1 MKRKISEIIKEMTLE
16 EKASLCSGSDF
27 WHTQPVERLGIPAV
41 MMSDGPHGLRKQEGE
56 GDHLGLNESIEA
68 VCFPAACAAASS
80 FDVQLMERMGE
91 ALGEECQAEDLSILL
106 GPAVNIKRSPLCGR
120 NFEYLS
126 EDPYLAGKMAAA
138 YIRGV
143 QSWDVGTSMK
153 HFAANNQEYRRM
165 SCSSEVDER
174 TLREIYFPAF
184 EIAVKE
190 AQPKSIMCSY
200 NKVNGVYA
208 ADNEW
213 LLTKILRDEWGFE
226 GFVVTD
232 WGAVSDRVQ
241 GIRAGLDLEMPSS
254 GGVNDARIVEAV
266 RNGTLDEAL
275 LDQTAERILKVIFS
289 YVDHRHPEAVF
300 DREADHE
307 KAVELETEC
316 AVLLENNGILPLK
329 EDQKVVY
336 IGGFAAQPRYQ
347 GGGSSHIRSAKVTS
361 AWESAQG
368 KERHVT
374 YVEGFAADG
383 DVLSETALQEAID
396 AAREADVAVI
406 FAGLPDSYE
415 GESYDRAD
423 MKLPSCQ
430 NRLIDAVTAVQP
442 HAVVVLHNGSPVEC
456 PWAEKAAAVL
466 EMYLGGEGVGEACDR
481 LLWGEANPCGRLAE
495 TFPLRLEDNPS
506 YLNFPGD
513 GKTVRYAEGVY
524 VGYRYYDTKKQPVRW
539 AFGHGLSYTD
549 FSYSNLRLS
558 VPSMKDEDVAEVS
571 VDITNTGAMTGK
583 EVVQLYVSDQ
593 NGTAGRPIKE
603 LKGFSKI
610 ELKPGETKTV
620 TMKLTARD
628 LSYFHTE
635 LGDWYAPSGTYT
647 VLVGHASDDICLQA
661 ELSFTTEKLLPMT
674 IDGTTTLGD
683 LMADPRTAA
692 VLGEVLK
699 QAFGQAAEDDNAG
712 LESEDATARATMNA
726 MPLKSLASFAAMPQ
740 EQYQAMLEA
749 FQEAAG
755 ICNKGEA
762 VS

>member
-1 MKRKISEIIKEMTLE
+1 MERVISEIIKEMTLE

-27 WHTQPVERLGIPAV
+27 WHTQPIERLEIPAV

-80 FDVQLMERMGE
+80 FDTQLMERMGE
-91 ALGEECQAEDLSILL
+91 ILGEECQAEDLSILL

-126 EDPYLAGKMAAA
+126 EDPYLTGKMAAA

-143 QSWDVGTSMK
+143 QSWNVGTSMK

-174 TLREIYFPAF
+174 TLREIYLPAF

-190 AQPKSIMCSY
+190 AQPKTIMCSY
-200 NKVNGVYA
+200 NKINGVYA

-275 LDQTAERILKVIFS
+275 LDQAVERILKVIFS
-289 YVDHRHPEAVF
+289 YVEHRNPQAVF
-300 DREADHE
+300 NREADHE

-316 AVLLENNGILPLK
+316 AVLLENDGILPLK
-329 EDQKVVY
+329 EKQKVVY
-336 IGGFAAQPRYQ
+336 IGGFAANPRYQ
-347 GGGSSHIRSAKVTS
+347 GGGSSHIRAAKVTS
-361 AWESAQG
+361 AWESAQK
-368 KERHVT
+368 KERCVS
-374 YVEGFAADG
+374 YVEGFSTDG
-383 DVLSETALQEAID
+383 DMSDETMLQEAV
-396 AAREADVAVI
+396 AAAQEADVAVI
-406 FAGLPDSYE
+406 FAGLPDSFE
-415 GESYDRAD
+415 GESYDRTD
-423 MKLPSCQ
+423 MKLPACQ
-430 NRLIDAVTAVQP
+430 NRLINAVTSVQS
-442 HAVVVLHNGSPVEC
+442 HTVIVLHNGSPVEC
-456 PWAEKAAAVL
+456 PWADNVAAVL
-466 EMYLGGEGVGEACDR
+466 EMYLGGEGVGDACDR

-506 YLNFPGD
+506 YLNFPGN

-539 AFGHGLSYTD
+539 AFGHGLSYTN

-558 VPSMKDEDVAEVS
+558 SLAMKDEDVVEVS
-571 VDITNTGAMTGK
+571 VDITNSGSMAGK
-583 EVVQLYVSDQ
+583 EVVQMYVSDQ
-593 NGTAGRPIKE
+593 NDTFGRPSKE

-610 ELKPGETKTV
+610 RLKPGETKTV
-620 TMKLTARD
+620 TMQLTARD
-628 LSYFHTE
+628 LSYYHTE
-635 LGDWYAPSGTYT
+635 LGDWYAPGGVYAI
-647 VLVGHASDDICLQA
+647 LIGHASDKICLQA
-661 ELSFTTEKLLPMT
+661 ELSFTTKKLLPMT
-674 IDGTTTLGD
+674 IDGTTTLGE

-692 VLGEVLK
+692 VLGDVMV
-699 QAFGQAAEDDNAG
+699 QAFGQAVEGDNAG
-712 LESEDATARATMNA
+712 MESEDATARATMNA

-740 EQYQAMLEA
+740 KQYEAMLEA
-749 FQEAAG
+749 FRKAAACDG
-755 ICNKGEA
+755 KEEI
-762 VS
+762 S